1 MNGQWS
7 KVSLGSRGVLMA
19 YFNAIVNHRSR
30 LLATVI
36 LLANSVIV
44 DAQLV
49 PDLAASTIHDLSI
62 VQTNFNR
69 LMANGQYASDAAKT
83 GRSLRPGTHAQRGDT
98 APRKLAF
105 LCLPSYQAK
114 WSSSHHASVAFG
126 IASPSACR
134 QSASCS
140 TMRRND
146 RTSWERDGKCL
157 DG

>member
-1 MNGQWS
+1 
-7 KVSLGSRGVLMA
+7 MA

-30 LLATVI
+30 VLATVI

-49 PDLAASTIHDLSI
+49 PDLAASTIHDTSI

-69 LMANGQYASDAAKT
+69 LMANGQYAAAADVAKT
-83 GRSLRPGTHAQRGDT
+83 GRSLRPGTHAQQGDT
-98 APRKLAF
+98 APRELAF

-114 WSSSHHASVAFG
+114 WSSSRHASVAFG
-126 IASPSACR
+126 IASPSACK
-134 QSASCS
+134 QNASCS
-140 TMRRND
+140 TIRRND
-146 RTSWERDGKCL
+146 RTSWEGDGKCL